1 MYHDKDF
8 DPPAGSYRLRC
19 SERRRVS
26 IPGVIARDQAPDL
39 PVIVKDL
46 SAEGFAGLCD
56 EPLAIG
62 TRFWL
67 QLPGLPDIATQVKWR
82 RGKFLGCEFDHG
94 LSVRTILSV
103 LVKAA

>member
-19 SERRRVS
+19 SERRRAS
-26 IPGVIARDQAPDL
+26 IDGVITRHDAPDL

-46 SAEGFAGLCD
+46 SAEGFAALSE

-67 QLPGLPDIATQVKWR
+67 QMADLRDIPAEVKWR
-82 RGKFLGCEFDHG
+82 RGKLLGCEFEHG
-94 LSVRTILSV
+94 LSVRAILSI
-103 LVKAA
+103 LVKGA

>member
-19 SERRRVS
+19 SERRRAS
-26 IPGVIARDQAPDL
+26 IEALITRHDAPDL

-46 SAEGFAGLCD
+46 SAAGFAALCE

-67 QLPGLPDIATQVKWR
+67 NFSELRDIPAEVKWR

-94 LSVRTILSV
+94 LSVRTILSI

>member
-26 IPGVIARDQAPDL
+26 VDGVVARHDGPNL
-39 PVIVKDL
+39 PVIIKNL
-46 SAEGFAGLCD
+46 SAEGFAALSE

-67 QLPGLPDIATQVKWR
+67 QLPGLQDIPAEVKWR
-82 RGKFLGCEFDHG
+82 RGKYVGCEFEHG
-94 LSVRTILSV
+94 LSVRTVLSI

>member
-26 IPGVIARDQAPDL
+26 IDGVIARHDAADL
-39 PVIVKDL
+39 PVLIRNF
-46 SAEGFAGLCD
+46 SAEGFAGTCD
-56 EPLAIG
+56 EPIPIG

-67 QLPGLPDIATQVKWR
+67 QLPGQQDIAAEVKWR
-82 RGKFLGCEFDHG
+82 RGKFLGCEFEHG
-94 LSVRTILSV
+94 LSVRTLLAI

>member
-26 IPGVIARDQAPDL
+26 IAGIITQHDAADI
-39 PVIVKDL
+39 PVIIKDL
-46 SAEGFAGLCD
+46 SAEGFAATCD
-56 EPLAIG
+56 AAPPIG

-67 QLPGLPDIATQVKWR
+67 QLAGIQDIPSEIKWR
-82 RGKFLGCEFDHG
+82 RGKFIGCEFEHG
-94 LSVRTILSV
+94 LSVRAVLSI

>member
-19 SERRRVS
+19 SERRRAS
-26 IPGVIARDQAPDL
+26 IEGVITRHDAPDL

-46 SAEGFAGLCD
+46 SPAGFAALCD

-67 QLPGLPDIATQVKWR
+67 QLSDLHDIPAEVKWR

-94 LSVRTILSV
+94 LSVRTILSI
-103 LVKAA
+103 LVKVA